1 MAWEYSPKEF
11 VKMYRKFMQWEWYT
25 DVNTKALFIHCLLKA
40 NWKPG
45 SWKGIHYEAGEF
57 ITSLPSLAEE
67 TGLSIQQI
75 RTSLVHLIST
85 GEIAS
90 SSTDKSTGK
99 KLTKCRIITVNNW
112 NQYQSDNRQ
121 NNSQSTCKSTGN
133 QQATNRQPTADIR
146 NKEYI
151 RTKEEKNTPPISPSA
166 GGVCE
171 LWNSLVP
178 DKQIDV
184 DDIDQKRMNGIS
196 RLIDKYGEETVK
208 SVMSKIPESR
218 FLKCGSENGWNGA
231 TFDWFIVPDN
241 FRKIMEGQYD
251 DDLSRSSSE
260 EEESEWQ

>member
-1 MAWEYSPKEF
+1 MAWDYSPKEF

-25 DVNTKALFIHCLLKA
+25 DVNTKTLFIHCLLKA
-40 NWKPG
+40 NWKSG

-67 TGLSIQQI
+67 TGLTERKV
-75 RTSLVHLIST
+75 RTSLEHLIST
-85 GEIAS
+85 GEID
-90 SSTDKSTGK
+90 SSTSDKVTGK
-99 KLTKCRIITVNNW
+99 KLTKCRIITVKNW
-112 NQYQSDNRQ
+112 DKYQCVDRQ
-121 NNSQSTCKSTGN
+121 NDR
-133 QQATNRQPTADIR
+133 QATDEPSGKRQASDRQATADIR

-184 DDIDQKRMNGIS
+184 DDIAQKRMNGIS

-241 FRKIMEGQYD
+241 FRKVMEGQYD
-251 DDLSRSSSE
+251 DDLPKSSSE
-260 EEESEWQ
+260 EEKSEWQ